1 MRASLVARFDVEGEA
16 RLWGGRRGR
25 VICRAGPV
33 PKSSDGCWT
42 RVGSVGGGQTGSPE
56 MGVPA
61 RTVTRI
67 LRRHHMPRLCEC
79 DPLTGQVVRASKTAT
94 IRYERDRP
102 GELIHMD
109 VKSSAGSQ
117 TGAAGGP
124 TAKKWDPLA
133 SRNELGSDPT
143 TSIQ

>member
-1 MRASLVARFDVEGEA
+1 MPGRTSPEIERRVLDARGE
-16 RLWGGRRGR
+16 RRRGPDW
-25 VICRAGPV
+25 IGP
-33 PKSSDGCWT
+33 
-42 RVGSVGGGQTGSPE
+42 E
-56 MGVPA
+56 LGVPA

-79 DPLTGQVVRASKTAT
+79 DPLTEQVVRASKTAT

-102 GELIHMD
+102 GVLIHMD